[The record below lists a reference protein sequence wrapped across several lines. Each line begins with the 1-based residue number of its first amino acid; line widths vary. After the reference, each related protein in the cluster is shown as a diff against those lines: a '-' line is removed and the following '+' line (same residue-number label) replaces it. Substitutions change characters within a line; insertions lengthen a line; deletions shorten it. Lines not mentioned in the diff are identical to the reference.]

1 MKSTKGSYDVIN
13 SGKIMVY
20 NAGDVETDWELYVP
34 ISQSGCSLT

>member
-1 MKSTKGSYDVIN
+1 MKSTKGHYDVIN